1 MEKYP
6 ESRYSLK
13 YLCCTIN
20 ILAHTT
26 SPGLTYRQPLVFFI
40 RRGGTIYILLDF
52 IFKKIIICRRTC
64 LITCFLV
71 LNFSLQWKG
80 EVIEVHM
87 LSTGPL
93 CMCASAS
100 CRL

>member
-52 IFKKIIICRRTC
+52 IFKK
-64 LITCFLV
+64 
-71 LNFSLQWKG
+71 K
-80 EVIEVHM
+80 
-87 LSTGPL
+87 
-93 CMCASAS
+93 
-100 CRL
+100 

>member
-6 ESRYSLK
+6 ESRCSLK
-13 YLCCTIN
+13 YLCCHIN

-52 IFKKIIICRRTC
+52 IFKKKKNMQENVPHYMFPCSQ
-64 LITCFLV
+64 L
-71 LNFSLQWKG
+71 FSSV
-80 EVIEVHM
+80 E
-87 LSTGPL
+87 
-93 CMCASAS
+93 
-100 CRL
+100 R

>member
-52 IFKKIIICRRTC
+52 IFKKKNMQENVPHYMFPCSQ
-64 LITCFLV
+64 L
-71 LNFSLQWKG
+71 FSSV
-80 EVIEVHM
+80 E
-87 LSTGPL
+87 
-93 CMCASAS
+93 
-100 CRL
+100 R

>member
-6 ESRYSLK
+6 ESHCSLK
-13 YLCCTIN
+13 YLCCHIN

-52 IFKKIIICRRTC
+52 IFKKKKKYAGERASLHVSLFSTFLFSGKVRRLKFTC
-64 LITCFLV
+64 
-71 LNFSLQWKG
+71 
-80 EVIEVHM
+80 
-87 LSTGPL
+87 
-93 CMCASAS
+93 
-100 CRL
+100 

>member
-13 YLCCTIN
+13 YLCCHIN

-52 IFKKIIICRRTC
+52 IFKKKKSMQENVPHYMFPCSQ
-64 LITCFLV
+64 L
-71 LNFSLQWKG
+71 FSSV
-80 EVIEVHM
+80 E
-87 LSTGPL
+87 
-93 CMCASAS
+93 
-100 CRL
+100 R

>member
-52 IFKKIIICRRTC
+52 IFKKKKYAGERASLHVSLFST
-64 LITCFLV
+64 FL
-71 LNFSLQWKG
+71 FSGK
-80 EVIEVHM
+80 V
-87 LSTGPL
+87 
-93 CMCASAS
+93 
-100 CRL
+100 R

>member
-13 YLCCTIN
+13 YLCCHIN

-26 SPGLTYRQPLVFFI
+26 SPGLTYRQPLNNSLVFLPLVFFI

-52 IFKKIIICRRTC
+52 IFKKKKSMQENVPHYMFPCSQ
-64 LITCFLV
+64 L
-71 LNFSLQWKG
+71 FSSV
-80 EVIEVHM
+80 E
-87 LSTGPL
+87 
-93 CMCASAS
+93 
-100 CRL
+100 R

>member
-40 RRGGTIYILLDF
+40 RRGGTIYILVDF
-52 IFKKIIICRRTC
+52 IFKKKNMQENVPHYMFPCSQ
-64 LITCFLV
+64 L
-71 LNFSLQWKG
+71 FSSV
-80 EVIEVHM
+80 E
-87 LSTGPL
+87 
-93 CMCASAS
+93 
-100 CRL
+100 R

>member
-13 YLCCTIN
+13 YLCCHIN

-52 IFKKIIICRRTC
+52 IFKKKNMQENVPHYMFPCSQ
-64 LITCFLV
+64 L
-71 LNFSLQWKG
+71 FSSV
-80 EVIEVHM
+80 E
-87 LSTGPL
+87 
-93 CMCASAS
+93 
-100 CRL
+100 R